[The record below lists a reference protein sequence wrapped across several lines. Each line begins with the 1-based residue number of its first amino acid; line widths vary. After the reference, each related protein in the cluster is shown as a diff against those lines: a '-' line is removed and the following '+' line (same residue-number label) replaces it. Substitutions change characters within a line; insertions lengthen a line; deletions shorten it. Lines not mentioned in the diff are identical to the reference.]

1 MARSAVQSNPG
12 GGIRVRDSA
21 FDIINSY
28 ILDNGDVRNSAVAG
42 VLLSNDLAFSP
53 QRFAFNTVTNNEA
66 GPDAEAG
73 GVFCD
78 ISASSSAIAT
88 SNVILEGFG
97 GKPAVGG
104 DCTWV
109 YSNIEDKADIPG
121 AIAADETNIDDDCML
136 TDRPDGLQAID
147 AASTCVNAGQ
157 DDTGI
162 LVDYDGAPRPA
173 TDPDMG
179 ADEL

>member
-1 MARSAVQSNPG
+1 MRRSAAG
-12 GGIRVRDSA
+12 
-21 FDIINSY
+21 
-28 ILDNGDVRNSAVAG
+28 G
-42 VLLSNDLAFSP
+42 VLIKNVRTVSP
-53 QRFAFNTVTNNEA
+53 QRFAFNTVADNEA

-73 GVFCD
+73 GAFCKTSLTSD
-78 ISASSSAIAT
+78 AIAT
-88 SNVILEGFG
+88 SNIIMEGFG

-121 AIAADETNIDDDCML
+121 AIAADETNIDANCML

-147 AASTCVNAGQ
+147 AASSCVNAGQ

-162 LVDYDGAPRPA
+162 LLDYDGATRPA
-173 TDPDMG
+173 TAPDMG